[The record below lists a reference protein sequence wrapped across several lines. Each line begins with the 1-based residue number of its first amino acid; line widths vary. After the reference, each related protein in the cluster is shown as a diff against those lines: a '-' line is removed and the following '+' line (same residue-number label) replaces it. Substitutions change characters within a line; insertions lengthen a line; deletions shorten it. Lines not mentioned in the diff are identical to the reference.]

1 MACNQCDLTKAL
13 YDVAVKERN
22 LAWLQRNIE
31 IQERDAAFS
40 AGARA
45 YRDIALATL
54 AGREIRLAGRNPQFG
69 LETLECW
76 REIEALPL
84 PELERK

>member
-1 MACNQCDLTKAL
+1 MPCDECDLAKAKMAL
-13 YDVAVKERN
+13 HSAEADLMFV
-22 LAWLQRNIE
+22 QRNIARE
-31 IQERDAAFS
+31 DAIKAFA

-45 YRDIALATL
+45 YREIALATL
-54 AGREIRLAGRNPQFG
+54 AGRESRLANRDPQFG

-84 PELERK
+84 PEPERK

>member
-1 MACNQCDLTKAL
+1 MECNECDLAKAKL
-13 YDVAVKERN
+13 AVY
-22 LAWLQRNIE
+22 LAEADLMFVQRNIAV
-31 IQERDAAFS
+31 QERDAAFA

-45 YRDIALATL
+45 YREIALATL
-54 AGREIRLAGRNPQFG
+54 AGREIRLAGRDPQFG

-84 PELERK
+84 PEPERK